1 MTRIKLTVNGMRHQ
15 VDVGDTTLLLDVLR
29 DQIGCTSVREGCGVG
44 ACGACTILVGE
55 TSVSSCLALA
65 VRYDGAEITTAE
77 GLDETDAVVSAFTD
91 CGAAQCGYCIPGFV
105 LMAKEL
111 LAERPQPTEQEVAD
125 HLEGN
130 LCRCGTY
137 PEIRQATLIAAD
149 RRRPG

>member
-1 MTRIKLTVNGMRHQ
+1 MTRIELTVNGMRQ
-15 VDVGDTTLLLDVLR
+15 KADVGDTALLLDVLR
-29 DQIGCTSVREGCGVG
+29 EQFGCTSVREGCGVG
-44 ACGACTILVGE
+44 ACGACTILVGD

-77 GLDETDAVVSAFTD
+77 GLEETDAVVSAFTD

-105 LMAKEL
+105 LMATEL
-111 LAERPQPTEQEVAD
+111 LAERPQPTEKEVTD

-137 PEIRQATLIAAD
+137 PEIRQATLTAAD
-149 RRRPG
+149 RRSAE